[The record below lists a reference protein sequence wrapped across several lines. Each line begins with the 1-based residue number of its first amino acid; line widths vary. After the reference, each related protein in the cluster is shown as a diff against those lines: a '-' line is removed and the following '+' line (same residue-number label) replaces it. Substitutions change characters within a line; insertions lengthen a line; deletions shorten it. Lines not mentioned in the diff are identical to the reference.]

1 LSRIHFMK
9 FTHIPFHKTGF
20 FSKTMTDYLDQKQSI
35 KQFYNNFPD
44 MKGFASQIN
53 EKKKSFDLATR
64 LKLVTVLKDQ
74 YRNVVATEATTKN
87 INSLENEE
95 TFTITTGHQLNL
107 FTGPLY
113 FLYKIISTINLT
125 EMLAEQF
132 PDQRFV
138 PVFWMATEDHDFEEI
153 NYFNFKGKKV
163 TWDRPNGGAVGRFS
177 LEGLQE
183 VHAHFSKQLG
193 DTKNAIFLSQLFKK
207 AYVSHNNLADATRYI
222 ANELF
227 KSYGLVILDADDQ
240 RLKNIFAPLMKDE
253 LLYQTSKKAVS
264 KTILNLEKDYK
275 VQVNPRDINLFYV
288 TENSRERI
296 IESEGLYKIHDTDI
310 VFSKAEILEELDN
323 HSDRFS
329 PNVVMRPLY
338 QEVILP
344 NLCYIGGG
352 GELAYWMQLKG
363 YFETVKIPFPSLLLR
378 NSVQIVSHKQVKKLQ
393 KLDISFEEMF
403 LKQHLLIAKKVK
415 EKSDIQFNFEDA
427 TELLTQQFL
436 ALRRVANETDSSFIG
451 AVDAQQRKQLKGLYN
466 LEKRLLRAE
475 KRKHFLLTNRIKS
488 LQDQLLPNKILEE
501 RYRNF
506 SDYYLIYG
514 QELITSLKESLK
526 PLQQAFT
533 ILEL

>member
-1 LSRIHFMK
+1 MSRIHFMK

-20 FSKTMTDYLDQKQSI
+20 FSKTMTDYLDQKESI

-44 MKGFASQIN
+44 MKGFASQIH
-53 EKKKSFDLATR
+53 EKATSFPQVTR
-64 LKLVTVLKDQ
+64 KELVTVLQDQ
-74 YRNVVATEATTKN
+74 YSNIIASEATLEN
-87 INSLENEE
+87 IKSLENKD

-113 FLYKIISTINLT
+113 FLYKILSTINLSET
-125 EMLAEQF
+125 LAEQF
-132 PDQRFV
+132 PMQRFV
-138 PVFWMATEDHDFEEI
+138 PVYWMATEDHDFEEI
-153 NYFNFKGKKV
+153 NYFNFKDKKV
-163 TWDRPNGGAVGRFS
+163 TWDRPEGGAVGRFS

-183 VHAHFSKQLG
+183 VFASFSKQLG
-193 DTKNAIFLSQLFKK
+193 DSKNAIFLSQLFEK
-207 AYVSHNNLADATRYI
+207 AYVSQNNLADATRYI

-253 LLYQTSKKAVS
+253 LLNQTSKKAVS

-275 VQVNPRDINLFYV
+275 VQVNPRDINLFYL

-296 IESEGLYKIHDTDI
+296 IENEGQYPIHNTDL
-310 VFSKAEILEELDN
+310 VFSEAEILKELEN

-329 PNVVMRPLY
+329 PNVIMRPLY

-352 GELAYWMQLKG
+352 GELAYWLQLKA
-363 YFETVKIPFPSLLLR
+363 YFEAVEIPFPILLLR
-378 NSVQIVSHKQVKKLQ
+378 NSVQIVSKKQVKKLHN
-393 KLDISFEEMF
+393 LDISFEEMF
-403 LKQHLLIAKKVK
+403 MEQHLLLAKKVQ
-415 EKSDIQFNFEDA
+415 ENSDIQFSFTDA

-436 ALRRVANETDSSFIG
+436 ALRRIANDTDVSFIG
-451 AVDAQQRKQLKGLYN
+451 AVDAQQRKQLKGLEN

-475 KRKHFLLTNRIKS
+475 KRKHFLLINRIKS
-488 LQDQLLPNKILEE
+488 LQDQLLPNKSLEE
-501 RYRNF
+501 RQRNF
-506 SDYYLIYG
+506 SEYYLAHG
-514 QELITSLKESLK
+514 HDLIIALKESLK
-526 PLQQAFT
+526 PLEQAFT

>member
-1 LSRIHFMK
+1 MSRIHFMK

-20 FSKTMTDYLDQKQSI
+20 FSKTITDYIDQKQSI
-35 KQFYNNFPD
+35 EQFYNNFPD

-53 EKKKSFDLATR
+53 EKKKSFDSATR

-74 YRNVVATEATTKN
+74 YRNLAVTEATTEN

-125 EMLAEQF
+125 ETLTEQF
-132 PDQRFV
+132 PNQRFV

-153 NYFNFKGKKV
+153 NYFNFKEEKV

-183 VHAHFSKQLG
+183 VHAHFSQQLG

-207 AYVSHNNLADATRYI
+207 AYVSHSNLADATRYI

-240 RLKNIFAPLMKDE
+240 RLKNIFAPVMKDE

-264 KTILNLEKDYK
+264 KAILNLEKDYK
-275 VQVNPRDINLFYV
+275 IQVNPRDINLFYL

-296 IESEGLYKIHDTDI
+296 IENEGKYTIHNTDL
-310 VFSKAEILEELDN
+310 VFSEAEILNELEN

-329 PNVVMRPLY
+329 PNVIMRPLY

-352 GELAYWMQLKG
+352 GELAYWLQLKS
-363 YFETVKIPFPSLLLR
+363 YFEASEIPFPILLLR
-378 NSVQIVSHKQVKKLQ
+378 NSVQIVSKKQVKKLHN
-393 KLDISFEEMF
+393 LDISFEEIFM
-403 LKQHLLIAKKVK
+403 KQHLLIAKKVQ
-415 EKSDIQFNFEDA
+415 ENSDIQFSFADA
-427 TELLTQQFL
+427 IELLTQQFL
-436 ALRRVANETDSSFIG
+436 ALRRIANDTDDSFIG
-451 AVDAQQRKQLKGLYN
+451 AVDAQQRKQLKGLEN

-475 KRKHFLLTNRIKS
+475 KRKQVDRTNRIIT
-488 LQDQLLPNKILEE
+488 LQDQLLPNKSLEE
-501 RYRNF
+501 RQRNF
-506 SDYYLIYG
+506 SEYYLAHGYD
-514 QELITSLKESLK
+514 LIIALKESLK
-526 PLQQAFT
+526 PLEQAFT